1 MKGNNVN
8 FRQEI
13 YCEKISSRF
22 REIYHLIEC
31 HISLWPDFA
40 LSSVFFSRCFYER
53 QTDKPARPIGWLSS
67 CERKYCLLCREKVS
81 WKNFEPFWRNI
92 TSKIVMSWKLLPKFR
107 QITWF
112 CYLCFYGRQAD
123 KPARPIGWLSSCE
136 RKYCLLCR
144 EKVSWKNFEPFWRNI
159 TIKIVMSW
167 KLLPKFRQ
175 ITWFCYLCFYGRQAD
190 KPARPIGWLG
200 SGERKYCLLGAETV
214 LWKNFEPFWRNVTS
228 KIVFSCMFLSI
239 YCYERLF
246 AVTDVSMNA
255 NQTN

>member
-1 MKGNNVN
+1 MKGNIVN
-8 FRQEI
+8 LRQGM

-22 REIYHLIEC
+22 WEIYHLIEC

-40 LSSVFFSRCFYER
+40 PSTVFFNLCFYEC
-53 QTDKPARPIGWLSS
+53 QDDKPARPIGWLSS

-81 WKNFEPFWRNI
+81 WKNLEPFRRNI

-123 KPARPIGWLSSCE
+123 KPARPIGWLCA
-136 RKYCLLCR
+136 C
-144 EKVSWKNFEPFWRNI
+144 
-159 TIKIVMSW
+159 
-167 KLLPKFRQ
+167 
-175 ITWFCYLCFYGRQAD
+175 
-190 KPARPIGWLG
+190 
-200 SGERKYCLLGAETV
+200 ERKYCLLGAAKV

-228 KIVFSCMFLSI
+228 KIVFSCMFLFL

-255 NQTN
+255 NRTN